1 MPSRYDGA
9 PSGIRTQTWRILR
22 PLSLPIGLRVHLSV
36 AEGAGFEPAGL
47 APQQISGLRRYDHF
61 GIPPHVG
68 RRGENRTHWVKSDNG
83 FTVRPRAVRDYPAVL
98 VMKTG
103 FEPATRGL
111 KDRYSTN

>member
-68 RRGENRTHWVKSDNG
+68 RR
-83 FTVRPRAVRDYPAVL
+83 VRIEL
-98 VMKTG
+98 TG
-103 FEPATRGL
+103 SNQTTDLQSALAPYETTL
-111 KDRYSTN
+111 RYW